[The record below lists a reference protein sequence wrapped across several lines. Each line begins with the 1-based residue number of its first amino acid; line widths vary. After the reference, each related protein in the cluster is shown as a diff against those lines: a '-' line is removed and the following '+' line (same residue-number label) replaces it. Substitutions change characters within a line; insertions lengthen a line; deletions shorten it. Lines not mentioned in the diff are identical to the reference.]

1 MKKTIILVATVAMVI
16 QTSALYAVDQ
26 SQPVSQAQVKS
37 MQMGGGTGK
46 VDMGMM
52 KQNMQIMVKQM
63 EEIHSTQNPKKREM
77 LLHEHMKN
85 MHKGMQMMR
94 GMGGDMMMG
103 MMSDKKGS
111 AGMMDKGMGN
121 NMSNKE
127 SGQRHQMMEQRMDMM
142 QMMMEQMM
150 GRMSMHEGMMPNIK

>member
-1 MKKTIILVATVAMVI
+1 MKKIIILVAAAIVAL
-16 QTSALYAVDQ
+16 QTSSLYAVEKN
-26 SQPVSQAQVKS
+26 KS

-111 AGMMDKGMGN
+111 AGMMDKGMAN

-127 SGQRHQMMEQRMDMM
+127 RGQRHQMMEQRLDMM

>member
-1 MKKTIILVATVAMVI
+1 MKKIIILVAAAAMAL
-16 QTSALYAVDQ
+16 QTSTLYAVEKN
-26 SQPVSQAQVKS
+26 KS

-63 EEIHSTQNPKKREM
+63 EEIHSTKDSKKRQVLM
-77 LLHEHMKN
+77 HEHMKN

-103 MMSDKKGS
+103 MMSDKKGN
-111 AGMMDKGMGN
+111 AGMMGKEMGK
-121 NMSNKE
+121 NMSGKE
-127 SGQRHQMMEQRMDMM
+127 KGQRHQMMEQRMDMM

-150 GRMSMHEGMMPNIK
+150 GRMSMHEGMMPNKK